1 MRTVEEPTIIRVAEN
16 IIARATLTVLEENA
30 VATACAHG
38 VCLVPM
44 FPGSDV
50 VQLVVRN
57 QTVIGRVR
65 REYPR
70 FLPARWVAIP
80 QGTHHPRGP
89 FRSPEAAANII
100 VTLAEHAE
108 RKPG

>member
-1 MRTVEEPTIIRVAEN
+1 MEEPTILRVAEN

-50 VQLVVRN
+50 VQLVVRD

-65 REYPR
+65 REYPH
-70 FLPARWVAIP
+70 FLPARWVAVP
-80 QGTHHPRGP
+80 QGTHHPLGP
-89 FRSPEAAANII
+89 FRSPEAATDLI
-100 VTLAEHAE
+100 VTLAGHAE
-108 RKPG
+108 RKSG

>member
-1 MRTVEEPTIIRVAEN
+1 MRIAEN

-30 VATACAHG
+30 VAAACPHG
-38 VCLVPM
+38 VCLVPL
-44 FPGSDV
+44 FPDTDV
-50 VQLVVRN
+50 VQLVIRD

-70 FLPARWVAIP
+70 FLPERWVAIP
-80 QGTHHPRGP
+80 DGAYRPRGP
-89 FRSPEAAANII
+89 FRSLDAAAELI

-108 RKPG
+108 RKSG